1 MLRRCHPAKSGTGR
15 PWTVAR
21 RTPTA
26 SQPPDAGRW
35 RAHARPSSA
44 SGHVA
49 WATSDTTTGF
59 LFFFLISQTTRVRL
73 HGKPFSRPSSCLQ
86 HLHSVGARCGGAW
99 NQHRA
104 AEGTSLRGGLRHR
117 PERRGACV
125 HGWCGQLEAGVS
137 PPTKPHPPVGGGRG
151 ALQPAR
157 GPPPPAAR
165 GARVISGW
173 PGPGQTNRVFR
184 DVSRLKTLKNVP
196 LLLLVCVLY
205 CW

>member
-1 MLRRCHPAKSGTGR
+1 MLRRRHPAKSGTGR
-15 PWTVAR
+15 PWTVAGGPPR
-21 RTPTA
+21 RA
-26 SQPPDAGRW
+26 SLRTLGARGLTHVLPPPLAMSRGPPLT
-35 RAHARPSSA
+35 RPLA
-44 SGHVA
+44 
-49 WATSDTTTGF
+49 F
-59 LFFFLISQTTRVRL
+59 FFFLISQTTRVRL

-151 ALQPAR
+151 APQPAR

-165 GARVISGW
+165 GACVISGW

>member
-59 LFFFLISQTTRVRL
+59 FFFLISQTTRVRL

-86 HLHSVGARCGGAW
+86 HLHSVGARCGG
-99 NQHRA
+99 
-104 AEGTSLRGGLRHR
+104 GLE
-117 PERRGACV
+117 PA
-125 HGWCGQLEAGVS
+125 Q
-137 PPTKPHPPVGGGRG
+137 GGRG
-151 ALQPAR
+151 DLASERFASPAR
-157 GPPPPAAR
+157 AQRGLRARMVRAAGGGGVPAHEAASSGGRAGDVEPRSPR
-165 GARVISGW
+165 G
-173 PGPGQTNRVFR
+173 
-184 DVSRLKTLKNVP
+184 VP
-196 LLLLVCVLY
+196 RPQLRGEHA
-205 CW
+205 